1 MAQFHQKRGIP
12 MYYLGIDLGGT
23 NIAAGIIDKNGK
35 LLTKQSMPTGAPC
48 TPQELCDRIA
58 AAARAVISAFG
69 KPVKAVGI
77 GCPGSVNRNTGMVEL
92 TPNLPLHHFPIR
104 EELESRL
111 DLPVGVDN
119 DANAAAWGE
128 FKAGAL
134 QGSLNAVAITLG
146 TGVGSG
152 LILDG
157 KIYAGQNGAAGEMG
171 HMVIERDGRACNCG
185 RHGCWERYAS
195 ATGLILT
202 TKELLEQDTDHES
215 LLWEMLSGD
224 LSQISGRSAFDA
236 MRQGDALGQKIVDEY
251 IKDLSCGLI
260 NIINSLQPDIICIG
274 GGISHEGE
282 TLLAPVR
289 AIVDREQFVTNSPLK
304 TRFVT
309 AQLGNDAGII
319 GAALSGAEL
328 CGF

>member
-1 MAQFHQKRGIP
+1 

-23 NIAAGIIDKNGK
+23 NIAAGVIDKSGK
-35 LLTKQSMPTGAPC
+35 LLSKQSMPSGASC
-48 TPQELCDRIA
+48 TPQELCDRISE
-58 AAARAVISAFG
+58 AAREAISAAG
-69 KPVKAVGI
+69 QPVDSVGI

-92 TPNLPLHHFPIR
+92 TPNLPLRHFPMR

-111 DLPVGVDN
+111 HLPVGVDN

-134 QGSLNAVAITLG
+134 QGACNAVAITLG

-171 HMVIERDGRACNCG
+171 HIVIERHGRPCNCG

-202 TKELLEQDTDHES
+202 TRELLEQDTANES
-215 LLWEMLSGD
+215 LIWEMLNCD
-224 LSQISGRSAFDA
+224 LNRISGRSAFDA
-236 MRQGDALGQKIVDEY
+236 MRQGDALGRKIVEVYTED
-251 IKDLSCGLI
+251 IACGVI
-260 NIINSLQPDIICIG
+260 NIINSLQPDVICIG
-274 GGISHEGE
+274 GGISREGE

-289 AIVDREQFVTNSPLK
+289 AIVEREQFVTNSPLK
-304 TRFVT
+304 TKLVT
-309 AQLGNDAGII
+309 AELGNDAGII

-328 CGF
+328 CGFSL

>member
-1 MAQFHQKRGIP
+1 

-23 NIAAGIIDKNGK
+23 NIAAGVIDKGGK
-35 LLTKQSMPTGAPC
+35 LLSKQSMPTGAFC
-48 TPQELCDRIA
+48 TPQELCDRISE
-58 AAARAVISAFG
+58 AAREAVSAAG
-69 KPVKAVGI
+69 QSVDSVGI
-77 GCPGSVNRNTGMVEL
+77 GCPGSVNRITGMVEL
-92 TPNLPLHHFPIR
+92 TPNLPLRHFPMR

-111 DLPVGVDN
+111 HLPVGVDN

-134 QGSLNAVAITLG
+134 QGAWNAVAITLG

-152 LILDG
+152 LILNG

-171 HMVIERDGRACNCG
+171 HIVIERHGRACNCG

-202 TKELLEQDTDHES
+202 TRELMEQDAAHES
-215 LLWEMLSGD
+215 LLWEMLNGD
-224 LSQISGRSAFDA
+224 LNQISGRSAFDA
-236 MRQGDALGQKIVDEY
+236 MRRGDTLGRKIVEVYTED
-251 IKDLSCGLI
+251 IACGVI
-260 NIINSLQPDIICIG
+260 NIINSLQPDVICIG
-274 GGISHEGE
+274 GGISREGE

-304 TRFVT
+304 TKLVT

-328 CGF
+328 CGFSL

>member
-1 MAQFHQKRGIP
+1 

-23 NIAAGIIDKNGK
+23 NIAAGVIDGNGK
-35 LLTKQSMPTGAPC
+35 LISKQSMPTGAPC
-48 TPQELCDRIA
+48 SPQELCDRIA
-58 AAARAVISAFG
+58 EAAL
-69 KPVKAVGI
+69 KACEAAGQTVQSVGI

-92 TPNLPLHHFPIR
+92 TPNLPLLHFPMR
-104 EELESRL
+104 DELERRL
-111 DLPVGVDN
+111 HLPVGVDN

-134 QGSLNAVAITLG
+134 MGAHNAVAITLG

-185 RHGCWERYAS
+185 RRGCWERYAS
-195 ATGLILT
+195 ATGLIHT
-202 TKELLEQDTDHES
+202 TRELMEQDSAHES
-215 LLWEMLSGD
+215 LLWKMINDD
-224 LSQISGRSAFDA
+224 LNQISGRSAFDA
-236 MRQGDALGQKIVDEY
+236 MRKGDSLGAKIVEVY

-282 TLLAPVR
+282 ALLAPTI
-289 AIVDREQFVTNSPLK
+289 AIVEKEQYVTNSPLQTK
-304 TRFVT
+304 LVT
-309 AQLGNDAGII
+309 ATLGNDAGII

-328 CGF
+328 CG

>member
-1 MAQFHQKRGIP
+1 
-12 MYYLGIDLGGT
+12 MYFLGIDLGGT
-23 NIAAGIIDKNGK
+23 NIATGVIDKNGG
-35 LLTKQSMPTGAPC
+35 LLSKQSMPTGVSC

-58 AAARAVISAFG
+58 EAAQKTISATG
-69 KPVKAVGI
+69 TAVDAVGI
-77 GCPGSVNRNTGMVEL
+77 GCPGSVNRNTGTVEL
-92 TPNLPLHHFPIR
+92 TPNLPLRHFPIK

-111 DLPVGVDN
+111 KLPVGVDN

-134 QGSLNAVAITLG
+134 RGALNAVAITLG

-171 HMVIERDGRACNCG
+171 HMVIERNGRACNCG
-185 RHGCWERYAS
+185 RRGCWERYAS

-202 TKELLEQDTDHES
+202 TRELLEQDTAHES
-215 LLWEMLSGD
+215 LLWEMLNGN
-224 LSQISGRSAFDA
+224 LNQISGRSAFDA
-236 MRQGDALGQKIVDEY
+236 MRQGDALGQKIVEVY
-251 IKDLSCGLI
+251 IEDLSCGLV
-260 NIINSLQPDIICIG
+260 NIINSLQPDVICIG

-282 TLLAPVR
+282 SLLAPVR
-289 AIVDREQFVTNSPLK
+289 EIVNREQFVTNSELK
-304 TRFVT
+304 TKLVT

-328 CGF
+328 CGFPL